1 VVITLVDPK
10 GALAEAGFEVDD
22 IILGINGQPI
32 DDPSTFAEL
41 ISKVPP
47 RQKLAVLILD
57 HRTGNATYA
66 PLVVR

>member
-1 VVITLVDPK
+1 MVIAGVDSK

-22 IILGINGQPI
+22 IILSINGEPI

-41 ISKVPP
+41 IARVPP

-57 HRTGNATYA
+57 HRTGNASYA